1 MKETDKML
9 EIIHNNCKKQK
20 QITKK
25 VEQKKERNKWLIG
38 LLVVGVIILAVMT
51 LYNEKQI
58 SNCIESG
65 KSETFCRYAG
75 E

>member
-25 VEQKKERNKWLIG
+25 AEQKKERNKWLIG

>member
-20 QITKK
+20 QIIKK
-25 VEQKKERNKWLIG
+25 AEQKKERNKWLIG

>member
-25 VEQKKERNKWLIG
+25 ENQRKECNKWLMRI
-38 LLVVGVIILAVMT
+38 LVVGVIILAIMT
-51 LYNEKQI
+51 FYNEKQI
-58 SNCIESG
+58 NDCIESG

>member
-25 VEQKKERNKWLIG
+25 EEQKKERNKLLIG
-38 LLVVGVIILAVMT
+38 LLVVGVIILTVMT

-65 KSETFCRYAG
+65 KSEMFCRYAG